1 MNQLLMPDGYDV
13 HKVNEIGHMY
23 EYIMSLTLGM
33 LDHFRKK
40 NWRLLIYISLRVC
53 VCFFHVYHPSVK

>member
-1 MNQLLMPDGYDV
+1 MNQILMPDGYDV

-33 LDHFRKK
+33 LGHFRKK
-40 NWRLLIYISLRVC
+40 KYFDIS
-53 VCFFHVYHPSVK
+53 

>member
-1 MNQLLMPDGYDV
+1 MPDGYDV

-33 LDHFRKK
+33 LGHFRKK
-40 NWRLLIYISLRVC
+40 KIDISKRVC
-53 VCFFHVYHPSVK
+53 VCFFRYTIRVSNSLGPDQA